1 MALLLGTVINMKHD
15 FRPTD
20 FVILEVLTEN
30 EWRKIRCR
38 YSRVERTLAKIY
50 RENRVRGSMVSL
62 DKNHFN
68 YYG

>member
-1 MALLLGTVINMKHD
+1 MALFLGTVIIMKHN

-30 EWRKIRCR
+30 EWSKIRCR
-38 YSRVERTLAKIY
+38 YSSVERTLAKMY

-62 DKNHFN
+62 DKKRL
-68 YYG
+68 